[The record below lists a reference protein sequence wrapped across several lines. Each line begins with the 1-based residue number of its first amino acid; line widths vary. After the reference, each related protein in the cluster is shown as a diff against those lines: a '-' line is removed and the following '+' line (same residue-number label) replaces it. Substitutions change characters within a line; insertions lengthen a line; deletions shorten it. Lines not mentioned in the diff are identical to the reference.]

1 MDECR
6 LEVFRIR
13 IWLPEGIVAAAALPH
28 DRNASDAPSTTRLD
42 AVTNLTARAR
52 RLLSRVNYRT
62 ERGMA
67 EHAICDSMKT
77 AGSFDDIVAVPA
89 PSSIA
94 IDEA

>member
-1 MDECR
+1 VLGVCYHE
-6 LEVFRIR
+6 LIIE
-13 IWLPEGIVAAAALPH
+13 
-28 DRNASDAPSTTRLD
+28 
-42 AVTNLTARAR
+42 
-52 RLLSRVNYRT
+52 T